1 MWSFVDINNRAE
13 KHVSSQI
20 LVWVVSSLDV
30 VVQLHQFWEVLTMPA
45 IADHQVGYLLARLQ
59 QQLLR
64 THIAVV

>member
-1 MWSFVDINNRAE
+1 
-13 KHVSSQI
+13 
-20 LVWVVSSLDV
+20 VWVVSSLDV
-30 VVQLHQFWEVLTMPA
+30 VVQLHQFWEVLAMPA